1 MSIVTIAFNE
11 IARLFMSKRGW
22 FSIFAFA
29 LIWFIVLAYVISPA
43 ASYLSSP
50 DTGGLIGLLA
60 ERIGFSTLRQWESIE
75 IALYWL
81 FTVFQ
86 LPFFTMVTAAD
97 QIASDRTRG
106 TLRFLVLRAS
116 RTQIFFGRFIGQYI
130 IQLLL
135 ILVTLGSVLILVAIK
150 SPDSLPIAL
159 HEAPIVVTNLAIIL
173 LPYVALMSL
182 VSILA
187 SSAKQATLFAIVGWI
202 ILWLLIGYVQSK
214 FGPIPLLDWVL
225 PGSQLTSLIKLG
237 GWDTLSLAPIPLIH
251 TAVLLILGWVAI
263 QRCDL

>member
-1 MSIVTIAFNE
+1 
-11 IARLFMSKRGW
+11 
-22 FSIFAFA
+22 
-29 LIWFIVLAYVISPA
+29 
-43 ASYLSSP
+43 
-50 DTGGLIGLLA
+50 
-60 ERIGFSTLRQWESIE
+60 
-75 IALYWL
+75 
-81 FTVFQ
+81 
-86 LPFFTMVTAAD
+86 MVTAAD